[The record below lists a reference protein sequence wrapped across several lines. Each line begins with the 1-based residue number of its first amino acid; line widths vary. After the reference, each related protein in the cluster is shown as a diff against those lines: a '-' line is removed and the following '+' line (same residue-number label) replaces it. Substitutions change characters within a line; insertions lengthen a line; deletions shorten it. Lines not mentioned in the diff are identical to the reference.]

1 MAGKPYLLFQSEK
14 EGSYTFIA
22 EENSH
27 SGNGIPPDAVLIWQ
41 VEAESWE
48 IACMKRNDFLCWEP
62 YRPMIV
68 EDADLTAFLPR
79 HKHDLDNFQL
89 LKNLG
94 YPVIRPVLPELIAWV
109 KDMNWPVANAVAPF
123 LVSLGAVL
131 MPYVQEVLD
140 TTDGMW
146 KYWVITAVLDK
157 MPAVEAEAFITI
169 LELLLMRI
177 TDDDSACE
185 VDVAARELLMKLG
198 AG

>member
-1 MAGKPYLLFQSEK
+1 MAGKLYLLFQSEE

-22 EENSH
+22 EENSQR
-27 SGNGIPPDAVLIWQ
+27 SNGIPPDAVLIWQ

-48 IACMKRNDFLCWEP
+48 IACMKRNDFLHWEP
-62 YRPMIV
+62 YKPMIA
-68 EDADLTAFLPR
+68 EDADLNAFLPR

-94 YPVIRPVLPELIAWV
+94 YPVIRPVLSELMAWV
-109 KDMNWPVANAVAPF
+109 KDMNWPVATAVAPF

-157 MPAVEAEAFITI
+157 MPPVEAEVFITM
-169 LELLLMRI
+169 LELLLMRM
-177 TDDDSACE
+177 TDDDRKCE
-185 VDVAARELLMKLG
+185 VDVAARDLLMKLG